1 MNDMITVEELKAA
14 IPSRKGTINE
24 EVVDLINMVKDEP
37 EFQGVPLVETLITY
51 ENLMTKHKAS
61 IKEFVDAAKFC
72 AYLVSLGDNYTE
84 AYKKT
89 FCYRD
94 FVKNR
99 LDAAPGSKE
108 YNELTSA
115 ASRYNR
121 ESKLVTDILT
131 YSQVPIRMFY
141 AGARFK
147 AMDVLVREMTSAQY
161 ARDRISAAKE
171 VLLAL
176 KEPENMK
183 IELDI
188 GVKETSAVASL
199 NAQLAE
205 LASNSLRHLEAG
217 TTTVSKL
224 GSMKAKDDVID
235 AEVEDK

>member
-1 MNDMITVEELKAA
+1 MRMSELITVEELKNA
-14 IPSRKGTINE
+14 IPSRKNTINE
-24 EVVDLINMVKDEP
+24 EVVELINMVKDEP
-37 EFQGVPLVETLITY
+37 EFQGVPIINTLVTY
-51 ENLMTKHKAS
+51 EGLMTKHKAS
-61 IKEFVDAAKFC
+61 IREFVDAVKFC
-72 AYLVSLGDNYTE
+72 AYLVSMEDNYTE

-99 LDAAPGSKE
+99 LSAAPGTKE
-108 YNELTSA
+108 YNELSSA

-121 ESKLVTDILT
+121 DSKLVTDLLT
-131 YSQVPIRMFY
+131 YSQVPVRMFY
-141 AGARFK
+141 SGARFK
-147 AMDVLVREMTSAQY
+147 AIDVLIREMTTAQY

-205 LASNSLRHLEAG
+205 FAGNSLKHLQAG
-217 TTTVSKL
+217 TTSVAAL
-224 GSMKAKDDVID
+224 GALKPKEEVID
-235 AEVEDK
+235 ADIE